1 MTAFT
6 GERVVAREKG
16 QTKLNYFGQGV
27 SGAYRVGEVG
37 AGRSNTRSAA
47 TSVGMCQV
55 ASEPQ

>member
-1 MTAFT
+1 
-6 GERVVAREKG
+6 VAREKG